1 MSVSSAS
8 PILLTRNCSYDPDYG
23 HWDWGKVSALHEIAL
38 ALDGGYQ
45 YYYMGFYIHSCTKM
59 RYKGQFSPSYLL
71 DPEVLDWNL
80 LDNDYRAKL
89 DKRKYV
95 SPSRDAK
102 AEGTSAMS
110 PVTNNDVQEPRTE
123 NGTTSSDD
131 LTKVKELNVADHS
144 DLEVDDDDS
153 EADDSEIPE
162 GSLFEYNIPGVLT
175 KEEVAKL
182 DLSHWKLIVRGDL
195 IDLEDLRGWEESDLG
210 DSGSIKGIAAEL
222 IAATGPGLLE
232 CSALNLFG

>member
-1 MSVSSAS
+1 MSVSSGS
-8 PILLTRNCSYDPDYG
+8 IILLKQNSSYDPDYG

-80 LDNDYRAKL
+80 LDNDYRKKL
-89 DKRKYV
+89 DECKYV

-102 AEGTSAMS
+102 AESQSELS
-110 PVTNNDVQEPRTE
+110 PATNDDVEEPPTE

-131 LTKVKELNVADHS
+131 PTKVKESNIADHQ

-162 GSLFEYNIPGVLT
+162 GSLFDYNIPGVLT
-175 KEEVAKL
+175 KEEVADL
-182 DLSHWKLIVRGDL
+182 DLSHWKLLVRGEF
-195 IDLEDLRGWEESDLG
+195 IDLEDLRGWEESDLD

-222 IAATGPGLLE
+222 IAATGPGLLKH
-232 CSALNLFG
+232 SALNLFG